1 MLITANII
9 LSVDIDVKILHRYY

>member
-9 LSVDIDVKILHRYY
+9 LSVDIDVKILHMYY